1 MSEEKRAYSWRQF
14 VESGF
19 DGRDYKFPT
28 FEGTYTATIA
38 CKRWD
43 KHNNVIAYL
52 DFDDG
57 RKTLTSAWQS
67 EQYHGLPDMP
77 FGSRVRVTFGKSANG
92 KFYLRGVEEI

>member
-43 KHNNVIAYL
+43 KHNNVIA
-52 DFDDG
+52 
-57 RKTLTSAWQS
+57 
-67 EQYHGLPDMP
+67 
-77 FGSRVRVTFGKSANG
+77 
-92 KFYLRGVEEI
+92 